1 MNKAKYRGLV
11 LVLGVFFFPF
21 NTSAQVSSA
30 QIDSLVSLV
39 MKKFNVA
46 GLAVGVVQDGK
57 IIHSKGYGYADFDKK
72 TETTEHTNFAIASNS
87 KAFTA
92 TAMAILVEEGILKWN
107 DKVKSILPE
116 FEMYNDYVT
125 QNFTIE
131 DLLCHRSGMGLGQ
144 GDLMWFP
151 DGSDFKIDD
160 MLTAYRHTVPESA
173 VRTKMEYNNI
183 LFFIAGEVIARTSG
197 MSWEAFIAKRIFE
210 PAGMESSVAS
220 ISRIGN
226 LPLAK
231 PHANMAGELK
241 VLADYEPQVNGGA
254 AGIYANVNDLCNWM
268 MLNLNHGSIGDKKVF
283 TAKTQKEHLWKMQT
297 VTAPNGNPKYNAH
310 FGGYG
315 LGWFLGDMNGNLI
328 VSHSGGMPGML
339 SKTTLITDKN
349 VGIVILTNTSDD
361 GAMVFSALT
370 NTLLDAFV
378 NVEPTNWIDRYASY
392 YKKNTAFADSVL
404 SSTWSKVDERKA
416 GLHDKKIVGMYHDYW
431 LGNISIENKED
442 KLILTCT
449 RSPKLTG
456 QLFYYQDATYL
467 VKWDYQDMNADAF
480 VKFELDEKSNPTG
493 FSLEGISPNIDFS
506 FDFDDLNIKRVKS

>member
-1 MNKAKYRGLV
+1 M
-11 LVLGVFFFPF
+11 
-21 NTSAQVSSA
+21 
-30 QIDSLVSLV
+30 
-39 MKKFNVA
+39 
-46 GLAVGVVQDGK
+46 
-57 IIHSKGYGYADFDKK
+57 
-72 TETTEHTNFAIASNS
+72 
-87 KAFTA
+87 
-92 TAMAILVEEGILKWN
+92 
-107 DKVKSILPE
+107 
-116 FEMYNDYVT
+116 
-125 QNFTIE
+125 
-131 DLLCHRSGMGLGQ
+131 
-144 GDLMWFP
+144 
-151 DGSDFKIDD
+151 
-160 MLTAYRHTVPESA
+160 
-173 VRTKMEYNNI
+173 
-183 LFFIAGEVIARTSG
+183 IARTSG